1 MMIGVNGERV
11 SHYFSAE
18 MEGEEEGEVDTQPV
32 ERGNTWEGEEGE
44 EEEGGGGRGRGIGG
58 GGSGHTACGN
68 TWEEGE
74 EGEEEVEEGEEEGEE
89 GGEGGR
95 VV

>member
-1 MMIGVNGERV
+1 M
-11 SHYFSAE
+11 
-18 MEGEEEGEVDTQPV
+18 DTQPV

-44 EEEGGGGRGRGIGG
+44 EE
-58 GGSGHTACGN
+58 
-68 TWEEGE
+68 GE
-74 EGEEEVEEGEEEGEE
+74 EGEV